1 MAQGGL
7 LFSAINITS
16 MNQEE
21 LCISKLTSA
30 RAQRSPLIVTAVQT
44 YSNHAI
50 VVIGRPGLPNING
63 DLHIG
68 RALILET
75 PEGLFEV
82 RVMATTISSVRV
94 LVTELVGRPGMIGGF
109 IDQDTSNTRFTPEER
124 KRIAQSIQQIRIEIS
139 THSDIASEKLD
150 YISRKLTEIEAASD
164 RLGRKDWIN
173 LTLGTLTSI
182 VVSIGL
188 EPSTAKVLFSV
199 AGKALSWLF
208 DSGLKILG
216 GGI

>member
-1 MAQGGL
+1 M
-7 LFSAINITS
+7 
-16 MNQEE
+16 
-21 LCISKLTSA
+21 
-30 RAQRSPLIVTAVQT
+30 
-44 YSNHAI
+44 
-50 VVIGRPGLPNING
+50 
-63 DLHIG
+63 
-68 RALILET
+68 
-75 PEGLFEV
+75 
-82 RVMATTISSVRV
+82 
-94 LVTELVGRPGMIGGF
+94 
-109 IDQDTSNTRFTPEER
+109 SNTPFTSQER

-139 THSDIASEKLD
+139 THSDIAAEKLD
-150 YISRKLTEIEAASD
+150 FISRKLADIESASD

-216 GGI
+216 GGV